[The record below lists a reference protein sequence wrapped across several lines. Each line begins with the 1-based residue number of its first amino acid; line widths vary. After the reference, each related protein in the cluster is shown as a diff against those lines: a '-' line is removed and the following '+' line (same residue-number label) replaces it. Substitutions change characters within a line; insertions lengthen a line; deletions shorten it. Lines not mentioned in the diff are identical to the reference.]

1 MELDARLR
9 TRLMSQANHVKT
21 KDVCILMQD
30 CERLDNLLLNYEACV
45 ASIEYLLTQLSPSYF
60 SMIARFLYLPRP
72 AISPLSHVAFYPG
85 EKQTLCS

>member
-30 CERLDNLLLNYEACV
+30 CKRLESILLNCNAFACV
-45 ASIEYLLTQLSPSYF
+45 ARINYLPSQPKPSYF
-60 SMIARFLYLPRP
+60 SMIARLPALQGP
-72 AISPLSHVAFYPG
+72 ADGL
-85 EKQTLCS
+85 